1 MHLPIIKGGSRYKKS
16 TTYFGGIN
24 MLQDYSEGELCECSG
39 ISHLSFPAITQRQ
52 KSEAVFEC
60 NAPSAMIFGKK
71 ECIAA
76 DGGLYYDRK
85 KVASLT
91 PGRKSLAILGDKI
104 AVFPDKIFYDT
115 KTEKTGDLEVECK
128 SREGVKVTFSQNSIR
143 VPSVYNEETIILERL
158 SLPKDREV
166 FTYDSVKSQDA
177 EYTFSGFKM
186 MKVQEL
192 TPDIIFREK
201 CEKNQYRRVVS
212 IREDEQTQTY
222 VVDNELISV
231 TNSVKDL
238 FSQLKSGDVV
248 EISGCQKYT
257 SNNKMAQIVTA
268 SASILEFEDE
278 TFTEGVETVEITIRR
293 KIPDFSCV
301 CSYENRLWGCEGNT
315 IYASALGDMTNFFI
329 YKNLSTD
336 SFSVMSNSAGDFTAC
351 MPFGN
356 CCLFFKENGCF
367 KLYGNRPSNF
377 QLTESYAGGVLAADS
392 KSIVSIGGRII
403 YKGSG
408 GIYTFY
414 GGVPQCI
421 SQKLM
426 GITMDNAVSGSD
438 GKRFYITADTE
449 SGREEFVW
457 DMERNLWSKSG
468 VRDVIGYYFYGGNL
482 YRLHPH
488 GVEKLLEETDDNTKW
503 SITLCP
509 FDEDY
514 HKTKNYTRLYIS
526 VHLYKNAY
534 INTQI
539 SCDNGPWQDVNTC
552 YADEK
557 KYLNIPCV
565 IKSCHSVKIRLSG
578 KGKCLLESITREF
591 SVN

>member
-39 ISHLSFPAITQRQ
+39 ISHLNFPAITQRQ
-52 KSEAVFEC
+52 KSETVFEC
-60 NAPSAMIFGKK
+60 NSPSAMIFGRK

-76 DGGLYYDRK
+76 EGELYYDRK
-85 KVASLT
+85 KVATLT
-91 PGRKSLAILGDKI
+91 PGRKNLAILGDKI

-115 KTEKTGDLEVECK
+115 KTGETGNLEGECK
-128 SREGVKVTFSQNSIR
+128 SIEGITVTFTKNSIT
-143 VPSVYNEETIILERL
+143 VPTVHSEEKVAVEMLT
-158 SLPKDREV
+158 LPKNTNV
-166 FTYDSVKSQDA
+166 FTYSTVTCQDA
-177 EYTFSGFKM
+177 EYTFSGFKL

-192 TPDIIFREK
+192 TPNVIFREK

-212 IREDEQTQTY
+212 ISEDEKTGNFL
-222 VVDNELISV
+222 VDNELV
-231 TNSVKDL
+231 TVNNCMENF

-248 EISGCQKYT
+248 EISGCKILQG
-257 SNNKMAQIVTA
+257 NNKTAQIVAA
-268 SASILEFEDE
+268 SASALWFSNE
-278 TFTEGVETVEITIRR
+278 TFTEVQETAVITIKR

-315 IYASALGDMTNFFI
+315 IYASALGDMTNFFV

-351 MPFGN
+351 VPFGN

-377 QLTESYAGGVLAADS
+377 QLTESYGGGVLATDS
-392 KSIVSIGGRII
+392 KSIVSTGGRII

-421 SQKLM
+421 SQKLT

-438 GKRFYITADTE
+438 GKRFYISADTE
-449 SGREEFVW
+449 EGREEFVW

-468 VRDVIGYYFYGGNL
+468 VRDIIGYSSYGGNL

-488 GVEKLLEETDDNTKW
+488 GVEKLLEETDDEAQW

-514 HKTKNYTRLYIS
+514 YKTKNYTRLYIS
-526 VHLYKNAY
+526 VHLFENAY
-534 INTQI
+534 INTQV
-539 SCDNGPWQDVNTC
+539 SCDNGPWQDVHTC

-565 IKSCHSVKIRLSG
+565 IKSCHSVKLRLSG

>member
-52 KSEAVFEC
+52 KSETVFEC

-85 KVASLT
+85 KVATLT
-91 PGRKSLAILGDKI
+91 HGRKNLAILGDKI

-115 KTEKTGDLEVECK
+115 KTGETGNLEGECK
-128 SREGVKVTFSQNSIR
+128 SKEGITVTFTKNSIT
-143 VPSVYNEETIILERL
+143 VPSVHSEETVVVEMLT
-158 SLPKDREV
+158 LPKDTDV
-166 FTYDSVKSQDA
+166 FTYSTVTCQDA
-177 EYTFSGFKM
+177 EYTFSDFKL

-192 TPDIIFREK
+192 TPNVIFREK

-212 IREDEQTQTY
+212 ISEDEETGSFL
-222 VVDNELISV
+222 VDNELV
-231 TNSVKDL
+231 TVNNSMEKF

-248 EISGCQKYT
+248 EISGCKILEV
-257 SNNKMAQIVTA
+257 NNKTAQIVAA
-268 SASILEFEDE
+268 SASALWFANDTFSEIQE
-278 TFTEGVETVEITIRR
+278 TAVITIKR

-301 CSYENRLWGCEGNT
+301 CSFENRLWGCEGNT
-315 IYASALGDMTNFFI
+315 IYASALGDMTNFFV

-351 MPFGN
+351 VPFGN

-377 QLTESYAGGVLAADS
+377 QLTENYGGGVLATDS
-392 KSIVSIGGRII
+392 KSIVSTGGRII
-403 YKGSG
+403 YKGNG

-421 SQKLM
+421 SQKLT

-438 GKRFYITADTE
+438 GKRFYITADTG

-457 DMERNLWSKSG
+457 DMQRNLWSKSG
-468 VRDVIGYYFYGGNL
+468 VKDVIGYSFYGGNL

-488 GVEKLLEETDDNTKW
+488 GVEKLLEEVDDNTQW

-509 FDEDY
+509 FDENY

-526 VHLYKNAY
+526 VHLFENAH

-539 SCDNGPWQDVNTC
+539 SYDNGPWRDVHTC
-552 YADEK
+552 YANEK

-565 IKSCHSVKIRLSG
+565 IKSCHSIKLRLSG

>member
-16 TTYFGGIN
+16 TSYFGGIN

-39 ISHLSFPAITQRQ
+39 ISHMGFPAITQRQ

-60 NAPSAMIFGKK
+60 NSPSAMAFGKK

-76 DGGLYYDRK
+76 DGALYYDRK
-85 KVASLT
+85 KVATLT

-104 AVFPDKIFYDT
+104 AVFPDKIFYDAQSG
-115 KTEKTGDLEVECK
+115 ETGDLEGACETPD
-128 SREGVKVTFSQNSIR
+128 GVTVTFSTNSVS
-143 VPSVYNEETIILERL
+143 VPKVYNEETIVPEKL
-158 SLPKDREV
+158 SFPKDAKV
-166 FTYDSVKSQDA
+166 FTYSTVTCEND
-177 EYTFSGFKM
+177 EYTFSGFKL
-186 MKVQEL
+186 KQVQEL
-192 TPDIIFREK
+192 TADEIFIEK

-212 IREDEQTQTY
+212 ISEDANTETY
-222 VVDNELISV
+222 IVENELISI
-231 TNSVKDL
+231 TNSIKNL
-238 FSQLKSGDVV
+238 FSKLKKGDVV
-248 EISGCQKYT
+248 EISGCKKYA
-257 SNNKMAQIVTA
+257 SNNKTVQIVTA
-268 SASILEFEDE
+268 SSSSLKFAND
-278 TFTEGVETVEITIRR
+278 TFTEAEETAVITIKR

-351 MPFGN
+351 IPFGN

-377 QLTESYAGGVLAADS
+377 QLTESYGGGVLAADS
-392 KSIVSIGGRII
+392 KSIISSGGRII

-408 GIYTFY
+408 GIYAFY

-421 SQKLM
+421 SQKLT

-438 GKRFYITADTE
+438 GKRFYITADTQ

-468 VRDVIGYYFYGGNL
+468 VRDVIGYSFYGGNL

-488 GVEKLLEETDDNTKW
+488 GVERLLEEADDNADW

-509 FDEDY
+509 FDEDL
-514 HKTKNYTRLYIS
+514 HKTKNYTRLYVN
-526 VHLYKNAY
+526 VHLFENAC

-539 SCDNGPWQDVNTC
+539 SCDNGPWRDIHSC
-552 YADEK
+552 YANEK

-565 IKSCHSVKIRLSG
+565 IKSCHSVKLRLSG

>member
-24 MLQDYSEGELCECSG
+24 MLQDFSEGELCECSG
-39 ISHLSFPAITQRQ
+39 ISHMSFPAITQRQ
-52 KSEAVFEC
+52 KSETVFEC

-85 KVASLT
+85 KVATLT
-91 PGRKSLAILGDKI
+91 PGRKNLAILGDRI

-115 KTEKTGDLEVECK
+115 KTGKTADLQGECK
-128 SREGVKVTFSQNSIR
+128 SPDGVTVTFSKSSIS
-143 VPSVYNEETIILERL
+143 VPSVYNEETVLMERL
-158 SLPKDREV
+158 SFPKDANI
-166 FTYDSVKSQDA
+166 FTYSTVTCHNA
-177 EYTFSGFKM
+177 EYTFSGFKLM
-186 MKVQEL
+186 NAGGL
-192 TPDIIFREK
+192 TANTIFREK

-212 IREDEQTQTY
+212 IREDEETGSF
-222 VVDNELISV
+222 VVDNELVSV
-231 TNSVKDL
+231 NNSVKNL

-248 EISGCQKYT
+248 EISGCKRYT
-257 SNNKMAQIVTA
+257 SNNKTAQIV
-268 SASILEFEDE
+268 SASSSVLRFADE
-278 TFTEGVETVEITIRR
+278 TFSESEETAVITIKR

-403 YKGSG
+403 YKGNG

-421 SQKLM
+421 SQKLT
-426 GITMDNAVSGSD
+426 GIKMDNAVSGSD
-438 GKRFYITADTE
+438 GKCFYITADTE
-449 SGREEFVW
+449 EGREEFVW

-468 VRDVIGYYFYGGNL
+468 VRDAIGYSSYGGNL
-482 YRLHPH
+482 YRLCPH
-488 GVEKLLEETDDNTKW
+488 GVEKLLEETDDNTQW

-526 VHLYKNAY
+526 VHLFENAY
-534 INTQI
+534 VNTQI
-539 SCDNGPWQDVNTC
+539 SCDNEPWRDIQTC
-552 YADEK
+552 YANEK

-565 IKSCHSVKIRLSG
+565 IKSCHSIKLKLSG

>member
-39 ISHLSFPAITQRQ
+39 ISHLNFPAITQRQ

-60 NAPSAMIFGKK
+60 NSPSAMIFGRK

-76 DGGLYYDRK
+76 EGELYYDRK
-85 KVASLT
+85 KVATLT
-91 PGRKSLAILGDKI
+91 PGRKNLAILGDKI

-115 KTEKTGDLEVECK
+115 KTGETGNLEGECK
-128 SREGVKVTFSQNSIR
+128 SIEGITVTFTKNSIT
-143 VPSVYNEETIILERL
+143 VPTVHSEETVAVEMLT
-158 SLPKDREV
+158 LPKNTNV
-166 FTYDSVKSQDA
+166 FTYSTVTCQDA
-177 EYTFSGFKM
+177 EYTFSGFKL

-192 TPDIIFREK
+192 TPNVIFREK

-212 IREDEQTQTY
+212 ISEDEKTGKFL
-222 VVDNELISV
+222 VDNELV
-231 TNSVKDL
+231 TVNNCMENF

-248 EISGCQKYT
+248 EISGCKILEV
-257 SNNKMAQIVTA
+257 NNKTAQIVAA
-268 SASILEFEDE
+268 SASALWFSNE
-278 TFTEGVETVEITIRR
+278 TFTEVEETAVITIKR

-315 IYASALGDMTNFFI
+315 IYASALGDMTNFFV

-351 MPFGN
+351 VPFGN

-377 QLTESYAGGVLAADS
+377 QLTESYGGGVLATDS
-392 KSIVSIGGRII
+392 KSIVSTGGRII

-421 SQKLM
+421 SQKLT

-438 GKRFYITADTE
+438 GKRFYISADTE
-449 SGREEFVW
+449 EGREEFVW

-468 VRDVIGYYFYGGNL
+468 VRDIIGYSSYGGNL

-488 GVEKLLEETDDNTKW
+488 GVEKLLEETDDEAQW

-514 HKTKNYTRLYIS
+514 YKTKNYTRLYIS
-526 VHLYKNAY
+526 VHLFQNAY
-534 INTQI
+534 ISTQI
-539 SCDNGPWQDVNTC
+539 SCDNGPWQDVHTC

-565 IKSCHSVKIRLSG
+565 IKSCHSVKLRLSG

>member
-1 MHLPIIKGGSRYKKS
+1 MHLPAIKGGSRYKKS

-52 KSEAVFEC
+52 KSEMVFEC
-60 NAPSAMIFGKK
+60 NAPSAMAYGQK

-76 DGGLYYDRK
+76 DGVLYYDRK
-85 KVASLT
+85 KVATLT
-91 PGRKSLAILGDKI
+91 PGRKNLAVLGDKI

-115 KTEKTGDLEVECK
+115 KTGTTGDLQGECK
-128 SREGVKVTFSQNSIR
+128 SREGVTVTFSKNSIK
-143 VPSVYNEETIILERL
+143 VPAVYNEETLVVEKL
-158 SLPKDREV
+158 TFPKDSEL
-166 FTYDSVKSQDA
+166 FTYSSVTCQNA
-177 EYTFSGFKM
+177 EYTFSGFKL

-192 TPDIIFREK
+192 VPDVIFREK
-201 CEKNQYRRVVS
+201 CEKNQYRRVMS
-212 IREDEQTQTY
+212 IYEDEKSEAY
-222 VVDNELISV
+222 VVDNELVSV
-231 TNSVKDL
+231 SNSIKNL
-238 FSQLKSGDVV
+238 FSELKSGDVV
-248 EISGCQKYT
+248 EISGCKKCT
-257 SNNKMAQIVTA
+257 SNNKTAQIVTA
-268 SASILEFEDE
+268 SATELQFSDGI
-278 TFTEGVETVEITIRR
+278 FTESEETEVITIKR

-329 YKNLSTD
+329 YNNLSTD

-351 MPFGN
+351 VPFGN
-356 CCLFFKENGCF
+356 CCLFFKENGCY

-377 QLTESYAGGVLAADS
+377 QLTESYGGGVLATDS
-392 KSIVSIGGRII
+392 KSIVSIAGRII
-403 YKGSG
+403 YKGNG

-421 SQKLM
+421 SQKLT
-426 GITMDNAVSGSD
+426 GITMENAVSGSD
-438 GKRFYITADTE
+438 TKRFYITADTE

-468 VRDVIGYYFYGGNL
+468 VKDAIGYYFHGGNL
-482 YRLHPH
+482 YRLHSQ
-488 GVEKLLEETDDNTKW
+488 GVEKLLEEADDNTKW
-503 SITLCP
+503 NITLCP

-539 SCDNGPWQDVNTC
+539 SCDDGPWRDVSTC

-578 KGKCLLESITREF
+578 KGKCLLESVTREF